1 MPWKTSGPVDQR
13 VQFIAAAQ
21 GDPAEPFSVLCAR
34 FGISR
39 KTGYKWVAR
48 YNEGGPATLLD
59 RPSRPRQMAHA
70 TAVAL
75 VARLLDARKAHPR
88 WGPKKLRA
96 LLQAQ
101 DPTGPW
107 PAASTVGD
115 LLKRHGLI
123 VPRRRRVRWTT
134 PRADRPV
141 PAGPNDTWC
150 VDFKGDFA
158 LGDGTRCYPLTVT
171 DLHSRYLFC
180 VTCLHST
187 QGEPVRAEFE
197 RLFALYGLPARMR
210 SDNGVPFAT
219 TAPGG
224 LSPLAI
230 GWVKRGI
237 TLERTD
243 PGHPEQNGAHERMH
257 RTLKDDATRPPE
269 HDRAAQ
275 QVRFD
280 RFRREYNELRPH
292 ESLGQTTPASHYAPS
307 SRMGAGVL
315 ADPVYPAGWRALR
328 VSKPGKIEV
337 HGHPMH
343 LHAMLVGERVGLEP
357 LDEHR
362 WAVFFGPV
370 RLGLI
375 DTSVPKPRLQ
385 PALRESRRLAP
396 PTESPSSRT
405 VATSVSDR
413 ETRDP
418 DRVDP
423 PSGS

>member
-13 VQFIAAAQ
+13 LQFIAAAQ
-21 GDPAEPFSVLCAR
+21 VEPAEPFSVLCAR

-39 KTGYKWVAR
+39 KTGYKWVER
-48 YNEGGPATLLD
+48 YNAGGPATLLD
-59 RPSRPRQMAHA
+59 RPSRPRQLAHA
-70 TAVAL
+70 TPVAL
-75 VARLLDARKAHPR
+75 VARILDARRAHPR

-96 LLQAQ
+96 LLRAQ
-101 DPTGPW
+101 DPALPW

-123 VPRRRRVRWTT
+123 VPRRRRIRWTT
-134 PRADRPV
+134 PRADRPA

-171 DLHSRYLFC
+171 DLHSRYLLG
-180 VTCLHST
+180 VTCLRSVD
-187 QGEPVRAEFE
+187 GEPVRTAFE
-197 RLFALYGLPARMR
+197 RLFALYGLPARIR

-230 GWVKRGI
+230 GWIKRGI

-257 RTLKDDATRPPE
+257 RTMKDDTTKPPE
-269 HDRAAQ
+269 QDLAAQ
-275 QVRFD
+275 QVRLD

-292 ESLGQTTPASHYAPS
+292 ESLGQTTPASHYSPSLRAAP
-307 SRMGAGVL
+307 AVL
-315 ADPVYPAGWRALR
+315 ADPTYAEDWRTLR
-328 VSKPGKIEV
+328 VGAQGKIELRGRRV
-337 HGHPMH
+337 C
-343 LHAMLVGERVGLEP
+343 LHAMLTGERVGLEP
-357 LDEHR
+357 LEEHR

-370 RLGLI
+370 RLGVI
-375 DTSVPKPRLQ
+375 DTSAPKPRLQ
-385 PALRESRRLAP
+385 PSPREPSPLALPTASPGARPLTTSP
-396 PTESPSSRT
+396 PDGGTRVPDRVESPS
-405 VATSVSDR
+405 
-413 ETRDP
+413 
-418 DRVDP
+418 
-423 PSGS
+423 GS